1 MASAKKHYSLT
12 TSNFQLMQQDNYSFN
27 IKQTALPSR
36 GRGLFLLLTGYRGLY
51 LAALVGVGLAAL
63 ANTGVYL
70 VVGRF
75 VDNVL
80 PSGNIVNQLPL
91 YALGVVGLA
100 LLQGLFSA
108 TSGRW
113 AAFASERVVK
123 RLRDFL
129 YDHLQRLS
137 FTYHDRMQ
145 TGELLS
151 RATSDVDTIRKLF
164 AEQAIGI
171 GRIATL
177 FLVNFSVLLW
187 IDVRYALVSVAVIPF
202 VLAISYIFFAVIGRR
217 YEKFQE
223 QEAQLTNQLQ
233 EALAGVRVVRAF
245 GRSQHEIERFEVE
258 NHKKYLEGK
267 NLTRAHAA
275 YWPSTDLLCGGQV
288 VFSLWYGARMALND
302 EISIGLFIVSI
313 GLVNQL
319 IWPIRNLG
327 RFLSEISMALVSFG
341 RIRDIIEQTR
351 EPLTDANSITP
362 PATIHGDITFKNL
375 NFNYAGEETTVLH
388 DINFELAAG
397 QTVALLGSTG
407 SGKTTLVNL
416 LPRFYDYANG
426 SITLDGIELNRYP
439 RDFLRQRI
447 GIVMQEAFLFA
458 TTIRENITYG
468 AGREVSDDEVFA
480 AAEAAAVHD
489 VILGFPDGY
498 DTVVGER
505 GVTLSGGQ
513 KQRVALART
522 ILQQPDILILDD
534 STSAVDTETETQIRD
549 AMLGAA
555 DNRTTFIIAHRI
567 QSVMHADLILVMDKG
582 HITERGSH
590 YELLEQ
596 GGTYRRIYELQA
608 SIESDLA
615 AEINFVGTQHAAPLP
630 A

>member
-1 MASAKKHYSLT
+1 
-12 TSNFQLMQQDNYSFN
+12 MQQDNDSFN
-27 IKQTALPSR
+27 LKQTAVPQR
-36 GRGLFLLLTGYRGLY
+36 ARGLWLLLTGYRGLY
-51 LAALVGVGLAAL
+51 SAALFGVGLAAL
-63 ANTGVYL
+63 ANTGMYL
-70 VVGRF
+70 VIGRF
-75 VDNVL
+75 VDEVL
-80 PSGNIVNQLPL
+80 PSDNIYGQLPF
-91 YALGVVGLA
+91 YALGIVVLA

-108 TSGRW
+108 ISGRW

-151 RATSDVDTIRKLF
+151 RSTSDVDTIRKLF

-171 GRIATL
+171 GRIIAL
-177 FLVNFSVLLW
+177 FIVNFGVLLW
-187 IDVRYALVSVAVIPF
+187 INVRYAFFSIAVIPF
-202 VLAISYIFFAVIGRR
+202 VLAISYIFFSVIGRR

-223 QEAQLTNQLQ
+223 QEARLTNQLQ

-245 GRSQHEIERFEVE
+245 GRSEHEIERFETE
-258 NHKKYLEGK
+258 NYEKYLKGK

-275 YWPSTDLLCGGQV
+275 YWPSTDLLCGAQI
-288 VFSLWYGARMALND
+288 VFSLWFGARMALNS
-302 EISIGLFIVSI
+302 EISVGLFIVSI

-341 RIRDIIEQTR
+341 RIRDIIEQGR
-351 EPLTDANSITP
+351 EPITNAKSIRP
-362 PATIHGDITFKNL
+362 PATLNGDIVFKKL

-388 DINFELAAG
+388 DISFELTAG

-416 LPRFYDYANG
+416 LPRFYDYTSG
-426 SITLDGIELNRYP
+426 SITLDGVELNRYP
-439 RDFLRQRI
+439 RNFLREQI

-458 TTIRENITYG
+458 TTIRENILYG
-468 AGREVSDDEVFA
+468 ARRAVTDEEVFA
-480 AAEAAAVHD
+480 AAKAAAVHD

-498 DTVVGER
+498 DTIVGER

-522 ILQQPDILILDD
+522 ILQQPAILIMDD
-534 STSAVDTETETQIRD
+534 STSAVDTETETQIRE

-555 DNRTTFIIAHRI
+555 ESRTTFIIAHRI

-582 HITERGSH
+582 RITERGTH
-590 YELLEQ
+590 HELLAR

-608 SIESDLA
+608 SIESDLE
-615 AEINFVGTQHAAPLP
+615 AEIAEDNREFVFA
-630 A
+630 

>member
-1 MASAKKHYSLT
+1 
-12 TSNFQLMQQDNYSFN
+12 MQQDNDSFN
-27 IKQTALPSR
+27 LKQTVVPQR
-36 GRGLFLLLTGYRGLY
+36 WRGLWLLLTGYRGLY
-51 LAALVGVGLAAL
+51 LAAILTVGLAAL
-63 ANTGVYL
+63 SNMGMYL
-70 VVGRF
+70 VIGRF
-75 VDNVL
+75 VDQVL
-80 PSGNIVNQLPL
+80 PSENIFAQLPI
-91 YALGVVGLA
+91 YALGVVALA

-108 TSGRW
+108 GSGRW

-129 YDHLQRLS
+129 YDHLQRLT

-177 FLVNFSVLLW
+177 FFVNFAALLW
-187 IDVRYALVSVAVIPF
+187 IDVTYALVSVSVIPF
-202 VLAISYIFFAVIGRR
+202 IFVISYIFFSVIGKR
-217 YEKFQE
+217 YEQFQK
-223 QEAQLTNQLQ
+223 QEAKLTNQLQ

-245 GRSQHEIERFEVE
+245 GRTEHEIERFERE
-258 NHKKYLEGK
+258 NYNKYLEGK

-275 YWPSTDLLCGGQV
+275 FWPSTDILCGGQV
-288 VFSLWYGARMALND
+288 VLSLWFGARMALNG
-302 EISIGLFIVSI
+302 EISTGLLLTSI

-341 RIRDIIEQTR
+341 RVRDIIEQTR
-351 EPLTDANSITP
+351 EPLSDTNSIDP
-362 PATIHGDITFKNL
+362 PATLDGDITFKNL

-388 DINFELAAG
+388 DINFELHAG

-416 LPRFYDYANG
+416 LPRFYDYTDG
-426 SITLDGIELNRYP
+426 SITLDGIELNCYP
-439 RDFLRQRI
+439 RDFLREQI

-522 ILQQPDILILDD
+522 ILQQPSILIMDD
-534 STSAVDTETETQIRD
+534 STSAVDTETETQIRE
-549 AMLGAA
+549 AMVGSAES
-555 DNRTTFIIAHRI
+555 RTTFIIAHRI
-567 QSVMHADLILVMDKG
+567 QSVMHADLILVMHKG
-582 HITERGSH
+582 HIIERGTH
-590 YELLEQ
+590 QELLAQ
-596 GGTYRRIYELQA
+596 AGTYRRIYELQA
-608 SIESDLA
+608 SIESELEVEIGEPDLVYA
-615 AEINFVGTQHAAPLP
+615 
-630 A
+630 